1 MRDKTIGELMEDA
14 KNINLNTLLYTRIS
28 NVYFW
33 MMMLVV
39 SFIWLMG
46 AAIAHAVTMFLF
58 CGFLVA
64 LSLGAVLLLGL
75 FFDGVENTR
84 YHQHDHYVHH
94 VTETPVEPAQQTQ
107 RMIEQQPTYHVVDVP
122 KRMIE
127 QRSDRVRLP
136 QQRQSLPVERK
147 RLEARR

>member
-1 MRDKTIGELMEDA
+1 MKDKTIGELMEDA

-33 MMMLVV
+33 MILLVV

-94 VTETPVEPAQQTQ
+94 VTETHVEPAQQ
-107 RMIEQQPTYHVVDVP
+107 RMIQQQPAYHVVDIP
-122 KRMIE
+122 RKQIA
-127 QRSDRVRLP
+127 QQDDCVRLP
-136 QQRQSLPVERK
+136 QQRQALPVERK
-147 RLEARR
+147 RLEVRR